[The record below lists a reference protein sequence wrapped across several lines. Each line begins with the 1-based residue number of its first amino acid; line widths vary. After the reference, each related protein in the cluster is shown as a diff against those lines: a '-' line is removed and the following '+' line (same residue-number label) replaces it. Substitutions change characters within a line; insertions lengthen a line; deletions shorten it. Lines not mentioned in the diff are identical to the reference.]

1 MQHLWALLLSL
12 SLITLTGCSLPFSS
26 NDDNS
31 VPVDTGAIEQPVID
45 PLEDVTGPLDLTT
58 IEISSNGTEP
68 FWNFQASG
76 TNLVFMEPGMTTGIS
91 TETFAISMTQTPTTV
106 SINGSGFDALLT
118 LQTCSDGMSD
128 IVYDYSSQVTKWS
141 ETLMGCANI
150 TL

>member
-1 MQHLWALLLSL
+1 MQHLSILFLSL
-12 SLITLTGCSLPFSS
+12 SLITLTGCSLPFSNS
-26 NDDNS
+26 DDTPEPI
-31 VPVDTGAIEQPVID
+31 VVTGAIEQPVID
-45 PLEDVTGPLDLTT
+45 PGEVTTGPLDLTT

-128 IVYDYSSQVTKWS
+128 IVYAYSSQVTK
-141 ETLMGCANI
+141 
-150 TL
+150 